1 MAKAR
6 AITKRR
12 RAVHNIRKI
21 TETMQLI
28 ATARYQ
34 RCLQRA
40 VASQPY
46 TQAITA
52 MIQTLAG
59 QPAADHP
66 LLKPN
71 ADCDRSRLLV
81 ITSNRG
87 LCGSY
92 NAAVLR
98 HLAEQREALAEARL
112 TPTVDAVGKK
122 GIAYLRFLGLE
133 VADTLT
139 DVEDRIAFGRVSAL
153 AERYMRL
160 YADGSVARVEVVHMH
175 FHSIGVQRPAV
186 VQLLPIQP
194 PQSEADRAASRP
206 GPAPG
211 RSRTPGPS
219 EPQASASGSAAPGSS
234 ERRASASDLVAAG
247 ASPRSAGS
255 FPARAR
261 TRVEFEF
268 SPPPAE
274 LLARLI
280 PETVKVR
287 LFQCFNDAILS
298 EQVAR
303 MVAMKA
309 ATDAAGD
316 MIKFL
321 TRRYN
326 RARQTQ
332 ITMELA
338 DIVGGANAVQ

>member
-12 RAVHNIRKI
+12 KAVRNIRKI

-34 RCLQRA
+34 KCLHRA
-40 VASQPY
+40 TASQPY

-66 LLKPN
+66 LLKAN
-71 ADCDRSRLLV
+71 AGCDRSRLLV

-98 HLAEQREALAEARL
+98 RLVEQRGTLSAAGL
-112 TPTVDAVGKK
+112 TPAVDVVGKK
-122 GIAYLRFLGLE
+122 GIAYLRFLGVE
-133 VADTLT
+133 VAETIT
-139 DVEDRIAFGRVSAL
+139 DVEDRIAFSRVSAL
-153 AERYMRL
+153 AEGYMRL
-160 YADGSVARVEVVHMH
+160 YREGAVARVEVVCMQ
-175 FHSIGVQRPAV
+175 FHSLGVQRPAL
-186 VQLLPIQP
+186 VQLLPIAP
-194 PQSEADRAASRP
+194 PQSAPRA
-206 GPAPG
+206 PANG
-211 RSRTPGPS
+211 
-219 EPQASASGSAAPGSS
+219 SG
-234 ERRASASDLVAAG
+234 AAG
-247 ASPRSAGS
+247 ADARPR
-255 FPARAR
+255 
-261 TRVEFEF
+261 RVEFEF

-303 MVAMKA
+303 MLAMKA

-316 MIKFL
+316 MIKCL

-338 DIVGGANAVQ
+338 DIVGGANAVQS